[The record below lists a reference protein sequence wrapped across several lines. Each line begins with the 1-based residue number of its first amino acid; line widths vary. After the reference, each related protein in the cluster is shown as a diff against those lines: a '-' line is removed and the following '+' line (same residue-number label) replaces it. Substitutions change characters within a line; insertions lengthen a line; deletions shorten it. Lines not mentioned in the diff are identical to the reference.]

1 MAWVALS
8 VVVMPASNTTVSGQ
22 NAGGSNFCHCNLA
35 KPAVLYDYD
44 FALPRDRLS
53 ETHARGMRRHMAVQ
67 IGAKPDSGFEDP
79 IGMLKDCHR
88 RIEHFLDILCV
99 VAERARDRSL
109 TEEEQ
114 SAVKASL
121 QYFHVGGER
130 HTRDE
135 EESLFPR
142 LLTAAPDGAATVID
156 RLTRDHC
163 DANDLHASID
173 WLYTA
178 WISARTLQRA
188 EQADLLAQT
197 ASLRRLYADHIQI
210 EENEVFPRASRALDS
225 ESLAAIGREFSARRQ

>member
-1 MAWVALS
+1 
-8 VVVMPASNTTVSGQ
+8 
-22 NAGGSNFCHCNLA
+22 
-35 KPAVLYDYD
+35 
-44 FALPRDRLS
+44 
-53 ETHARGMRRHMAVQ
+53 MAVQ

-109 TEEEQ
+109 TEEER

-121 QYFHVGGER
+121 QYFHIGGER

-142 LLTAAPDGAATVID
+142 LLAAAPDGAATVID
-156 RLTRDHC
+156 QLTQDHG
-163 DANDLHASID
+163 DADDLHTSID

-178 WISARTLQRA
+178 WISAGTLQGA
-188 EQADLLAQT
+188 EQAALLSQT
-197 ASLRRLYADHIQI
+197 ASLKRLYAEHIQI
-210 EENEVFPRASRALDS
+210 EENEVFPQAARTLDS
-225 ESLAAIGREFSARRQ
+225 ESLVAIGLEFSDRRK